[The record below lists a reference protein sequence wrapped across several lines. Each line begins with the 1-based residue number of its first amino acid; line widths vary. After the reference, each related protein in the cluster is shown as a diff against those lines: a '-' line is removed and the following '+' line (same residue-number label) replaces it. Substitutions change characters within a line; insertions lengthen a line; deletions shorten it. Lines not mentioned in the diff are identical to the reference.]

1 MFFFCLETNKRR
13 TSNFLFLSFF
23 LLVSLQYI
31 TPKFIWN
38 TKIYKENAVGETEK
52 KTMYKPTAKNI
63 RLCNGDKIVCPT
75 PTEELGIFA
84 GNIVYDAAGPTIGD
98 TRSTWNNYMVLLDP
112 VTIEDDNGPLQ
123 QYQSSFAYTDYSYQ
137 GLDDYSV
144 ADNSAKQ
151 RVPEFP
157 ITGTF

>member
-1 MFFFCLETNKRR
+1 
-13 TSNFLFLSFF
+13 
-23 LLVSLQYI
+23 
-31 TPKFIWN
+31 
-38 TKIYKENAVGETEK
+38 
-52 KTMYKPTAKNI
+52 MYKPTAKNI

-98 TRSTWNNYMVLLDP
+98 TRSTWNNYMILLDP
-112 VTIEDDNGPLQ
+112 VMIKDDNGPLQ

-144 ADNSAKQ
+144 AGNSAKQ